1 MGLRSLLALTALA
14 LGACDSSDPAQTAP
28 GGNRAEGEVLGGTI
42 SDDMIPLDSLRS
54 QSPPLRP
61 APEGPSGDA
70 GDDDASTGDGEVAS
84 GDAADTTADGPAI
97 EPDPAEEQPAAVE
110 E

>member
-1 MGLRSLLALTALA
+1 MMGLRSVLALAALA

-28 GGNRAEGEVLGGTI
+28 SGNRAEGEVLGGTI

-61 APEGPSGDA
+61 AADAATGEA
-70 GDDDASTGDGEVAS
+70 GDNAASTAS
-84 GDAADTTADGPAI
+84 GDNSPDEGADADGPAADP
-97 EPDPAEEQPAAVE
+97 EPADEPAAADE